1 MMQQMETREQ
11 GVVAEAYLPG
21 VTVTFHQDGTATLTE
36 AYTLECARCGALHDH
51 EGEAVTLDPAEA
63 WGLLQALR
71 RFLSAGAYREA
82 SQVIRAAIEGPQE
95 GEGAEIVWDEEG
107 HEWVIG

>member
-36 AYTLECARCGALHDH
+36 AYTLECGHCGALHDH
-51 EGEAVTLDPAEA
+51 EGEAISLAPDQA

-71 RFLSAGAYREA
+71 PFIGVGAYREA
-82 SQVIRAAIEGPQE
+82 AQAIREAIEGPQE
-95 GEGAEIVWDEEG
+95 S
-107 HEWVIG
+107 